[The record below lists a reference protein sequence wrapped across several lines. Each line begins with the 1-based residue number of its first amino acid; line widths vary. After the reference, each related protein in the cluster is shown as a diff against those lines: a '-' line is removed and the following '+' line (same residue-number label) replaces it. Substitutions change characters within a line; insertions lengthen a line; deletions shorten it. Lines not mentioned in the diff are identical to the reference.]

1 MHSRHFRA
9 TAIAL
14 AVYSCQAI
22 QLLTED
28 TLPSDSLSRGCA
40 NALVADIACQ
50 RQIVAFGAETEIT
63 SAALEESYTSSCRD
77 ALGKYEA
84 SVGAAC
90 TESDVYDISETR
102 TTPVSFLPTLLYY
115 QFNKTCIRDNGRWC
129 HEVIFRMSN
138 DNDEVSTG
146 KEC

>member
-9 TAIAL
+9 IAIAL

-28 TLPSDSLSRGCA
+28 TLPSDSLSRGCVD
-40 NALVADIACQ
+40 ALVADVACQ

-63 SAALEESYTSSCRD
+63 TAALEESCTSSCRD

-90 TESDVYDISETR
+90 TKSDVYDISETR
-102 TTPVSFLPTLLYY
+102 TVPVSFLPTLLYY
-115 QFNKTCIRDNGRWC
+115 QFNKTCIQDAGRWC
-129 HEVIFRMSN
+129 HEVLFGVSN
-138 DNDEVSTG
+138 GNDEVSTG